1 MKAVLISHE
10 NDKAVYTTEV
20 AYETFEQAVDAVYHR
35 TKARYRVPGFRKG
48 HAPKKII
55 EANYGKGVFYE
66 DALNEVLPAAMDD
79 AVKELGLEPI
89 GRPDVDVK
97 EFEEG
102 KPIVFELTTET
113 KPHPEIGDISKIE
126 VTKQEA
132 KVTEEQVDQRVN
144 QEREKNS
151 VLRPVE
157 RPAQDGDEATIDFE
171 GFLNDKPFKGGKAE
185 KHKLVLGSH
194 TFIPGFEEQLIGH
207 SAGEE
212 FDIQVT
218 FPEDYQA
225 KELKGKEA
233 RFHIVLHTVSEK
245 EVPEADDDFAQDV
258 SEFDTLA
265 EYRDSIRADL
275 QKALDQQ
282 VKVAQQTE
290 AIDKIVEQAGVTA
303 PEAMVEEQ
311 ISRELENIANQ
322 VAQMGMSF
330 DQYLKYAGG
339 DLEALRKQH
348 RPQAERQVKADL
360 VMDALVEQFQPEVT
374 DEELEEELHRMA
386 SVYGAHD
393 ADDFIKRVKELGNE
407 ERVRDNVKVQKALD
421 RLMETVTYVD
431 APEKPEEES
440 SPETKSEDAPT
451 AEEN

>member
-20 AYETFEQAVDAVYHR
+20 AYETFEQAVETVYRR
-35 TKARYRVPGFRKG
+35 TKSRYRVPGFRKG
-48 HAPKKII
+48 HAPKKVI

-66 DALNEVLPAAMDD
+66 DALNEVLPAAIDD

-89 GRPDVDVK
+89 GHPDVDVK

-113 KPHPEIGDISKIE
+113 KPHPAIGDISKVE
-126 VTKQEA
+126 VTKREA
-132 KVTEEQVDQRVN
+132 EITEEQVDQRVN
-144 QEREKNS
+144 QEREKNA
-151 VLRPVE
+151 VLRPVDRAVQE
-157 RPAQDGDEATIDFE
+157 GDETTIDFE
-171 GFLNDKPFKGGKAE
+171 GFLDDEPFEGGKAE
-185 KHKLVLGSH
+185 NHKLVIGSH

-212 FDIQVT
+212 FDIHVK

-225 KELKGKEA
+225 EDLKGKDA
-233 RFHIVLHTVSEK
+233 RFHIVLHAVSEK
-245 EVPEADDDFAQDV
+245 DVPEADDDFAQDV

-275 QKALDQQ
+275 QKTLDEQI
-282 VKVAQQTE
+282 KVAQQTE
-290 AIDKIVEQAGVTA
+290 AIDKIVEQAGVNA
-303 PEAMVEEQ
+303 PEAMVDEQ

-330 DQYLKYAGG
+330 NQYLEYAGG
-339 DLEALRKQH
+339 DLEALREQH
-348 RPQAERQVKADL
+348 RPQAERQVKANL
-360 VMDALVEQFQPEVT
+360 VMDALVEKFQPEVT

-386 SVYGAHD
+386 KIYGAHD

-431 APEKPEEES
+431 APEKREEES
-440 SPETKSEDAPT
+440 PSEKPSEDAPA